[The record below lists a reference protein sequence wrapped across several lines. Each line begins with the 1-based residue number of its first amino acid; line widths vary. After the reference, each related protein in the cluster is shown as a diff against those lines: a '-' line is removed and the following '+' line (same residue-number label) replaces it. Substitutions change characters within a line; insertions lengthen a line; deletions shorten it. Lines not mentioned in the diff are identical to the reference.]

1 MGKRFL
7 ICEKNSL
14 KNFANVVKTDDYV
27 GKRYHKD
34 LL

>member
-7 ICEKNSL
+7 ICGKKSL

>member
-7 ICEKNSL
+7 ICKKNSL
-14 KNFANVVKTDDYV
+14 KNFVNVEKADDYV
-27 GKRYHKD
+27 GKRYHRD